1 MDRLHP
7 WFQCAQQPWCCH
19 RSQRPRGLMCSH
31 KPPASCNNFVEWRM
45 FQWWDRMCKNCRFLL
60 TVFRFHWSTK
70 TQFTIPF
77 FLFWKCLSN
86 MLKINEAWKY
96 DSQEYRIYI
105 QVRSNKSN
113 EKGCVCLYS
122 ANGKV
127 WILIVK
133 NNKKLTQK
141 YFMICLYKYWNK
153 SVERVKM

>member
-1 MDRLHP
+1 MF
-7 WFQCAQQPWCCH
+7 WFQNDFLFFQHSPALPGLL
-19 RSQRPRGLMCSH
+19 QRP
-31 KPPASCNNFVEWRM
+31 ASRTSIEWRM
-45 FQWWDRMCKNCRFLL
+45 VQWWDRMCKNCRFLL

-70 TQFTIPF
+70 TQSTIPF

-113 EKGCVCLYS
+113 EEGCLCLYS

-153 SVERVKM
+153 SVKRVKM